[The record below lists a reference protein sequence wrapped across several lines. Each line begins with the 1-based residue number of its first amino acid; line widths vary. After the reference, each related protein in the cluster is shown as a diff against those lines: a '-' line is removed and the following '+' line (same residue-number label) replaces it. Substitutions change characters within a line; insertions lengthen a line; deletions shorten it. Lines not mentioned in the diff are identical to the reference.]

1 MARKTKKISVRPDDR
16 RDLWSAMIKLIGEP
30 QPATIDLWDPE
41 LDVQFRPANLLTGP
55 EPTRRAAETLV
66 EKYEALV
73 AQQGLI
79 SGTPPSA
86 VRAKLEKIRNGIL
99 KVAADLEGLS
109 QAELRIIIQAAPTA
123 AKPLTDQLIPLKW
136 PSSDSRSPFSTDLRC
151 KAENCDSIL
160 QSIRAGQADTAWAE
174 TAGGRGRSIL
184 HHLEVAPASW
194 QLIHMM
200 WRLFEDFG
208 HPLASPS
215 VKAELAEIGAY
226 VHQLAT
232 NEQDIDLDPIVA
244 RYVALRPEFSALN
257 RQLRSATHKYR
268 LENFFQLEDYVG
280 RRMVSSRPPDHIQGI
295 AQEIRRYLEIRT
307 QLTAG
312 PKPQSRKPQQNS

>member
-1 MARKTKKISVRPDDR
+1 
-16 RDLWSAMIKLIGEP
+16 MIGDP
-30 QPATIDLWDPE
+30 QPATVDLWDPE
-41 LDVQFRPANLLTGP
+41 LDVQFRPAKFLTGP
-55 EPTRRAAETLV
+55 EPTQRAAETLV
-66 EKYEALV
+66 EKYRALV
-73 AQQGLI
+73 AQERLI

-109 QAELRIIIQAAPTA
+109 QTELRIIIQAAPTA

-136 PSSDSRSPFSTDLRC
+136 PSSDSRSAFSTDLRF
-151 KAENCDSIL
+151 KARNCDSIL
-160 QSIRAGQADTAWAE
+160 ESIRAGQAGTAWAE
-174 TAGGRGRSIL
+174 TVGGRGRSIL

-194 QLIHMM
+194 QLIHMI

-208 HPLASPS
+208 RPVVLPS
-215 VKAELAEIGAY
+215 VKAEIAEIGAY

-232 NEQDIDLDPIVA
+232 GERDIELDATVA
-244 RYVALRPEFSALN
+244 RYVALRPEFSALGS
-257 RQLRSATHKYR
+257 QLRSATHKYR

-280 RRMVSSRPPDHIQGI
+280 RRMISSRPPEHIQGI
-295 AQEIRRYLEIRT
+295 AKEIQRYLNIRT

-312 PKPQSRKPQQNS
+312 PKPQSRKPQQYS